1 MLTFYEKNW
10 LSEGYESP
18 EEESRYREYGRQLL
32 TRFVE
37 LHTPDFKMPIA
48 VEQSFS
54 LRIEGVTVRGFI
66 DRVDKLESGSLSVVD
81 YKTNRDLF
89 TVDYVEN
96 DLQLTVYQMA
106 AEQAWG
112 IPVELLTLYH
122 LRSNT
127 ACSAPG
133 RTLERLNETR
143 AMILDVA
150 ENIEKRI
157 FPATENRFCPCDFP
171 EYCPHYRHL
180 SMTAPPENG
189 SQASLSAPAAIDAA
203 KSVERYAELHTRIK
217 ELQTELDE
225 IRDSI
230 VTYCGTECLNRL
242 YGTEHELSVN
252 ITERTGFS
260 EDEVKAILGPTG
272 HWEMVTRLD
281 ESRLKALL
289 ADTTLDVQLRKQL
302 ESLRRI
308 TASYPQVRLKKRA
321 DTAED

>member
-1 MLTFYEKNW
+1 MLTCYEKNW

-133 RTLERLNETR
+133 RTLERLDETR

-180 SMTAPPENG
+180 SMTVPPENG